1 MKRTIRNR
9 FAKKCFTCK
18 TDVEINLGF
27 ACQDDQDRWFT
38 YCEKCVPVR
47 VEMPVVRAE
56 ITAEGNVYFPYNE
69 NHVVAVKSLPEAKFN
84 KEGKFW
90 TVSVATKHLPRVL
103 EVGRS
108 MGLKIADE
116 LIAANSV
123 NEENVLEHLNETLGD
138 KKLFPY
144 QVDGIRFMNTMNKCL
159 LGDQMGLG
167 KTIQVLC
174 SLPKNSA
181 VLVICPAALKYNW
194 REEAAKW
201 RPDFRVTI
209 LSGRNNFKF
218 PENGE
223 IVITNYDILPSKFE
237 KQSEFV
243 LVCDEIHSCKNY
255 ETKRHKSVKELS
267 KIADRVIGMTGTPL
281 TNKPFDLFGVL
292 CALTLEKTVFGSW
305 NNFMRQFG
313 GFKNRFGGYEF
324 SGPTSLVPE
333 LLRRVMLRRLRDDV
347 LPDLPKKSYTTLVCN
362 GITNELRKK
371 LDEMYEEYKDFME
384 VEQLPPFE
392 AFAGLRAEL
401 ACSRI
406 PSMLEIVE
414 SHEEEEVPLVVFSA
428 HREPILELEKREGW
442 EIITGDTSSAKR
454 QEIVN
459 KFQAGSLRG
468 VGLTIQ
474 AGGVG
479 LTLTKAW
486 KSLFVDL
493 DWTPAWNQQ
502 AEDRLCRIGQTKPVE
517 IVRLVSDHVL
527 DKHILKLLSSKINL
541 FEKSIDH
548 KIKLEKALV
557 PNAIHETE
565 EEFQARMA
573 HVLSEIEKTSSDY
586 KKQEAIEKVQV
597 MKQREIRKLP
607 EGGIKF
613 PEFTEELVESM
624 KQALHHM
631 LSVCD
636 GAFLRDGEGFNKPD
650 AFLSRFLYTAGFEQD
665 VVKET
670 TYLMLRRYSRQLRD
684 TYPLLWTSM

>member
-1 MKRTIRNR
+1 MKKTIRNR

-18 TDVEINLGF
+18 CDVEINEGF
-27 ACQDDQDRWFT
+27 ACQNEQDRWFT

-47 VEMPVVRAE
+47 VDLPEVRAE
-56 ITAEGNVYFPYNE
+56 ITAEGNIYFPYNE
-69 NHVVAVKSLPEAKFN
+69 NHVVAVKSLAEARFN

-90 TVSVATKHLPRVL
+90 SVSVATKNLPRVL
-103 EVGRS
+103 EISRS

-123 NEENVLEHLNETLGD
+123 NEENIIDHLNETLGD

-181 VLVICPAALKYNW
+181 ALVICPAALKYNW

-209 LSGRNNFKF
+209 LKGRNSFKF
-218 PENGE
+218 PDNGE
-223 IVITNYDILPSKFE
+223 IVITNYDILPATFE
-237 KQSEFV
+237 KQSEFI
-243 LVCDEIHSCKNY
+243 LICDEIHSCKNY
-255 ETKRHKSVKELS
+255 VTKRHKAVKELS
-267 KIADRVIGMTGTPL
+267 KIADKVIGMTGTPL
-281 TNKPFDLFGVL
+281 TNKPFDLYGVL
-292 CALTLEKTVFGSW
+292 CSLSLDKTVFGSW

-313 GFKNRFGGYEF
+313 GYKNQFGGYEF
-324 SGPTSLVPE
+324 SGPSKLVPE
-333 LLRRVMLRRLRDDV
+333 LLRRIMLRRLRDDV

-362 GITNELRKK
+362 GMTTELVKK
-371 LDEMYEEYKDFME
+371 LDDMYEEYKDFME
-384 VEQLPPFE
+384 VEELPPFE

-414 SHEEEEVPLVVFSA
+414 SHEEEEIPLVVFSA
-428 HREPILELEKREGW
+428 HREPIIELGKREGW
-442 EIITGDTSSAKR
+442 EIITGDTPSAKR

-459 KFQAGSLRG
+459 KFQSGSLRG
-468 VGLTIQ
+468 VALTIQ

-479 LTLTKAW
+479 LTLTHAW
-486 KSLFVDL
+486 KVIFVDL
-493 DWTPAWNQQ
+493 DWTPSWNQQ

-527 DKHILKLLSSKINL
+527 DKHILKLLTNKINL

-548 KIKLEKALV
+548 KIKLDKALV

-573 HVLSEIEKTSSDY
+573 HVLNEMERTSSES
-586 KKQEAIEKVQV
+586 KKKEAIQKVEV
-597 MKQREIRKLP
+597 MKQREIRKLSQ
-607 EGGIKF
+607 GGVVF
-613 PEFTEELVESM
+613 PEFSEELMSNM
-624 KQALHHM
+624 KKALDHM

-650 AFLSRFLYTAGFEQD
+650 AFLSRFLFTAGFDQQI
-665 VVKET
+665 VKET
-670 TYLMLRRYSRQLRD
+670 LYLMLRRYSRQLRD
-684 TYPLLWTSM
+684 TYPLLWTAK